1 MSRTYV
7 VSGAASGI
15 GAATAAMLRGQ
26 GHRVI
31 GIDLHAGDGVDVAAD
46 LGTPEGRSAAVAGV
60 QGLTDVVH
68 GLVPAAGLAG
78 LLTRG
83 PGAPADRAARY
94 LGG

>member
-31 GIDLHAGDGVDVAAD
+31 GIDLHPGGGVDVAAD
-46 LGTPEGRSAAVAGV
+46 LGTPVS
-60 QGLTDVVH
+60 
-68 GLVPAAGLAG
+68 
-78 LLTRG
+78 RG
-83 PGAPADRAARY
+83 
-94 LGG
+94 